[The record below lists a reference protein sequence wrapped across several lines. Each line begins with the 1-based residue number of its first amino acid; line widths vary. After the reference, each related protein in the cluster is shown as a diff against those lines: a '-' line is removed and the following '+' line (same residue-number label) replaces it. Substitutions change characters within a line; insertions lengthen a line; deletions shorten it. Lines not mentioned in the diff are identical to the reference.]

1 MLHHWL
7 AATDR
12 TGSTVRVALL
22 DFRKAFDLVDHNLL
36 IAKLFSYGI
45 KPHVVNWIADFLRG
59 RSQRVKINKECCS
72 AFLQVPA
79 GIPQGTKIGPWLF
92 LLMINDLSIAG
103 PISSRM
109 WKFADD
115 TTLCEVVPRDGISKL
130 QDMVQQVEDWSSIN
144 MFQLNATKCKELRI
158 NFSKQKS
165 DVDLVIANEQF
176 FELVT
181 SAKILGVTVTDDLKW
196 NAHVNNVV
204 LKASKRLYLLRLLKR
219 ADLDVKSLIQFYCTC
234 IRSILE
240 YACQTFHS
248 SLPQYLSDDIERI
261 QKRALRIIFPDLHYN
276 EALESARLTTLCAR
290 REELCMKLFSSI
302 EEDSQHKLRH
312 LLPEPNTSC
321 YNFRTARKYQLPQIN
336 TKRYLKSFIPFCA
349 AQATL

>member
-103 PISSRM
+103 SISSRM

-115 TTLCEVVPRDGISKL
+115 TTRLSLGTASANYRT
-130 QDMVQQVEDWSSIN
+130 WSN
-144 MFQLNATKCKELRI
+144 R
-158 NFSKQKS
+158 
-165 DVDLVIANEQF
+165 
-176 FELVT
+176 
-181 SAKILGVTVTDDLKW
+181 
-196 NAHVNNVV
+196 
-204 LKASKRLYLLRLLKR
+204 
-219 ADLDVKSLIQFYCTC
+219 
-234 IRSILE
+234 
-240 YACQTFHS
+240 
-248 SLPQYLSDDIERI
+248 
-261 QKRALRIIFPDLHYN
+261 
-276 EALESARLTTLCAR
+276 
-290 REELCMKLFSSI
+290 
-302 EEDSQHKLRH
+302 
-312 LLPEPNTSC
+312 
-321 YNFRTARKYQLPQIN
+321 
-336 TKRYLKSFIPFCA
+336 
-349 AQATL
+349 